1 MATKKK
7 IARKKS
13 EAAELIV
20 LIPSKWGLASEDK
33 KRLMHALQPVV
44 NSTIQTKYGP
54 IEPVCGV
61 TNGDGD

>member
-7 IARKKS
+7 IVRKKS

-20 LIPSKWGLASEDK
+20 LVPSKWGLASEDK

-54 IEPVCGV
+54 IGVVCGV
-61 TNGDGD
+61 TNGVGD